1 MGLRVRPRTTPP
13 APLPLPIPHLTLFF
27 LPAARSTPALNPAAA
42 LAAAV
47 LAATPAYA
55 DQNKFEA
62 EQRGEFGIG
71 SAAQYDSAVLKYA
84 RSSVYSSSSYFI
96 GLLIFSLSRVIL

>member
-1 MGLRVRPRTTPP
+1 MGLRGRPRTTPP
-13 APLPLPIPHLTLFF
+13 APLPLPIPHLVLFF
-27 LPAARSTPALNPAAA
+27 LPAARSIPALNTAA
-42 LAAAV
+42 LA
-47 LAATPAYA
+47 YA
-55 DQNKFEA
+55 DLNKFEA

-71 SAAQYDSAVLKYA
+71 SAAQYGSAVLKNA